1 MLEGMRYV
9 VVFDLKVGRALNH
22 GVGLPEL
29 IHIDLIVENHLSKVF
44 CILTGNGST
53 EESGEVISRK
63 EDKGTV
69 YQPLLPSHSSES
81 LQVQL
86 DFVGRSLRINKSQDF
101 HDVNECHT

>member
-1 MLEGMRYV
+1 MLLYV
-9 VVFDLKVGRALNH
+9 VLFDLKIGRALNH
-22 GVGLPEL
+22 GVCLPEL
-29 IHIDLIVENHLSKVF
+29 IHIDLIVENHLSEVF

-86 DFVGRSLRINKSQDF
+86 DFVGHSLRINKSQDF
-101 HDVNECHT
+101 HDVIECHT